1 MPSITD
7 VCMKVDSL
15 AAPVA
20 ALECEK
26 TTHALMVLSS
36 VSYNVLEGGAD
47 YTELLDAMS
56 DLVNALR
63 RTDLCGEAEELSDAV
78 DFVSRD
84 V

>member
-1 MPSITD
+1 
-7 VCMKVDSL
+7 
-15 AAPVA
+15 
-20 ALECEK
+20 
-26 TTHALMVLSS
+26 MVLSS